1 MRHTISYGR
10 MSFSSSLSY
19 HFTKMMFRAV
29 ILAVV
34 LHCLR
39 GKLTNTTFTVQ
50 NTPVPCAT
58 IEHVNSTSR
67 LGCAR
72 TCEDWAGGFCTAF
85 GVFRQNKTCEIC
97 LLGFSSGQTMGADVI
112 YFVDRGLPP
121 SKYFYNHYKRITN
134 TAFRAKVYPTKYIN

>member
-1 MRHTISYGR
+1 MRHKISYRR

-19 HFTKMMFRAV
+19 HFAKMMFRAV
-29 ILAVV
+29 IPVVV
-34 LHCLR
+34 LHCVR

-58 IEHVNSTSR
+58 IGHVNSTSR

-72 TCEDWAGGFCTAF
+72 TCEDWPSGFCTAF

-121 SKYFYNHYKRITN
+121 SKDFCNHCKHTTT
-134 TAFRAKVYPTKYIN
+134 TALRAKVYLTKIIH